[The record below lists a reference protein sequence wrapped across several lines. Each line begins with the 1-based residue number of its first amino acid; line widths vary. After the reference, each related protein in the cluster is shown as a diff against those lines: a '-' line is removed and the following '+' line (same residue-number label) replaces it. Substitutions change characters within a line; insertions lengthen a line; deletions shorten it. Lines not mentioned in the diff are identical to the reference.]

1 MIKLYDMER
10 SGNCYKARLMLSL
23 LGLPYEKVLVDLSK
37 GQQKEPGYLALN
49 PVGQVPSLDDNGFV
63 IRDSAAIL
71 VYLGAKYGKGSWYPA
86 MPETMGAI
94 QQWLAYVS
102 NEVLHG
108 LAVTRAIK
116 IGIRQGDY
124 EAAKTQ
130 GLKVLGV
137 FEGALAGRTWLAGN
151 GPTVA
156 DIASYSYIAMSPQAG
171 IPHDA
176 YPAIA
181 AWCGRIE
188 ALPGYVSPPKPPV
201 AA

>member
-23 LGLPYEKVLVDLSK
+23 LGVAYDKVLVDLSK
-37 GQQKEPGYLALN
+37 GQQKEPGYLAVN
-49 PVGQVPSLDDNGFV
+49 PVGQVPTLDDNGTV
-63 IRDSAAIL
+63 IRDSGAIL

-86 MPETMGAI
+86 SPEAMGHI

-102 NEVLHG
+102 NEVFHG

-124 EAAKTQ
+124 EAAKAN
-130 GLKVLGV
+130 GLKALGV
-137 FEGALAGRTWLAGN
+137 FEAGLTGKSWLVGN

-176 YPAIA
+176 FPAIA
-181 AWCGRIE
+181 AWCKRIE
-188 ALPGYVSPPKPPV
+188 ALPGYVTPPKPPV
-201 AA
+201 AS

>member
-1 MIKLYDMER
+1 MLKLYDMER
-10 SGNCYKARLMLSL
+10 SGNCYKARLMLAL

-49 PVGQVPSLDDNGFV
+49 PVGQVPTLDDNGTV
-63 IRDSAAIL
+63 IRDSSAVL

-86 MPETMGAI
+86 TPEAMGAV
-94 QQWLAYVS
+94 QQWLAYVT
-102 NEVLHG
+102 NEVFQG
-108 LAVTRAIK
+108 LAISRAIK

-124 EAAKTQ
+124 EAAKAN
-130 GLKVLGV
+130 GLKVLGLY
-137 FEGALAGRTWLAGN
+137 EAALSGKTWLVGN

-156 DIASYSYIAMSPQAG
+156 DVASYSYIAMSPQAG
-171 IPHDA
+171 ISHDA

-188 ALPGYVSPPKPPV
+188 ALPGYVAPPNPPK
-201 AA
+201 A